1 MRMQSKIILMM
12 SVGFLLALISWM
24 SLGLMLAMAL
34 FACVE
39 PRGQSLVVHEARGL
53 SCDHDDGV
61 EASRHREDAVDAT
74 SS

>member
-1 MRMQSKIILMM
+1 MRIQSKIILMM

-34 FACVE
+34 FACAE
-39 PRGQSLVVHEARGL
+39 HRGQSLVVREARGL

-61 EASRHREDAVDAT
+61 AVA
-74 SS
+74 